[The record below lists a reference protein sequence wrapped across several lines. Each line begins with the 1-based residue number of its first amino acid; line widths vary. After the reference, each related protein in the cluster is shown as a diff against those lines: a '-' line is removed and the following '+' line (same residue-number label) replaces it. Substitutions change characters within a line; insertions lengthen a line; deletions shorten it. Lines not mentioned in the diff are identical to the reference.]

1 MPGQLYVISG
11 PSGVG
16 KSTIIKL
23 LRERVTGLGY
33 SISHT
38 SRKPRGKEVNGVNYH
53 FVDRETFRKMIED
66 RAFVE
71 WAEVYE
77 DLYGTALSSVQS
89 QTAKGLD
96 VVMDL
101 DSQGAKN
108 IKMQF
113 TDSVSI
119 YILPPSLKVLEQR
132 LRERASDDEE
142 VINTRL
148 EKALK
153 EIKKCADYDH
163 IVFNEDLDGTVD
175 EVASIIVSQR
185 SRRSKRLSAVEKAFN
200 ISLSS

>member
-16 KSTIIKL
+16 KSTIIRL

-132 LRERASDDEE
+132 LRERGSDDEE

-153 EIKKCADYDH
+153 EIKKYADYDH
-163 IVFNEDLDGTVD
+163 IVFNEDLDGAVD

-185 SRRSKRLSAVEKAFN
+185 SRKSKRLSAVEKAFN